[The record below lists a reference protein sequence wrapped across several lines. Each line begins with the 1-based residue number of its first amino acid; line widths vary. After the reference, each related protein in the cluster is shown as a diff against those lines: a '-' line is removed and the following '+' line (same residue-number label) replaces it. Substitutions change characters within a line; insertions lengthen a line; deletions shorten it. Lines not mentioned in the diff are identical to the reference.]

1 LGNKGDFRMLW
12 TGRPSEL
19 PLDPVV
25 LGDGTG
31 YVLTRNGP
39 GDVTEQWRAP
49 EHDADHVVDRALG
62 LALSGRTNRLGR
74 MLAPMGVRYVVVP
87 STQGPGGGAAP
98 SSPTVLRRSLAQQH
112 DLAHLRSRAGLVLF
126 ENLAFAPLGSV
137 VPPPQLPVDSRRPNL
152 AALATDLSSAVPL
165 TSSPTSG
172 VGTVLWGEAY
182 DSEWQATS
190 RGAQLE
196 HVRSFGWANGYELDG
211 RGTVS
216 ISYSAQWTRWLMLA
230 GALVIWVFVAW
241 RWRRTRARRD
251 PTTRRAAAERAR
263 RNRHDRQDRR
273 DPLAEL
279 DDEAFW
285 WERV

>member
-1 LGNKGDFRMLW
+1 
-12 TGRPSEL
+12 
-19 PLDPVV
+19 V
-25 LGDGTG
+25 L
-31 YVLTRNGP
+31 
-39 GDVTEQWRAP
+39 Q
-49 EHDADHVVDRALG
+49 
-62 LALSGRTNRLGR
+62 
-74 MLAPMGVRYVVVP
+74 
-87 STQGPGGGAAP
+87 
-98 SSPTVLRRSLAQQH
+98 RSLAQQL

-190 RGAQLE
+190 RGARLE

-251 PTTRRAAAERAR
+251 PTTRRAAADRAR